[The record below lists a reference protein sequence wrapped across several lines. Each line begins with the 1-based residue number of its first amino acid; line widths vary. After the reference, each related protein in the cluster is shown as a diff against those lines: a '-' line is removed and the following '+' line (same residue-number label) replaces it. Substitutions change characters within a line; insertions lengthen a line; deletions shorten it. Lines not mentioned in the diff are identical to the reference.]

1 MQRQKYFS
9 GDEIIREGEMADSLM
24 FIEEGVVEVYTEFEG
39 NAFVLESLEQGS
51 VINPR
56 AFFVEDLMYVNIR
69 CSFHCTLLV
78 MNSKTLDRIRMNH
91 PEFNT
96 KMMKY

>member
-1 MQRQKYFS
+1 MQRQNYFV
-9 GDEIIREGEMADSLM
+9 GDEIIREGVQADSLM

-39 NAFVLESLEQGS
+39 NTFLLENLEQGS

-69 CSFHCTLLV
+69 C
-78 MNSKTLDRIRMNH
+78 K
-91 PEFNT
+91 
-96 KMMKY
+96 